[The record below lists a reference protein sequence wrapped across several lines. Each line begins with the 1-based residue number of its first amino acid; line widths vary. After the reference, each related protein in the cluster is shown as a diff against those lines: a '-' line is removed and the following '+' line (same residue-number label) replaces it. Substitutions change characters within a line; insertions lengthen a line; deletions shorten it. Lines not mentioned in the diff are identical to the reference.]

1 MHDCRFV
8 LRFVA
13 LAAGPPSG
21 AKVLMAEELE
31 AQLVTAATD
40 RSESSCAASASS
52 PPSQPSNCRS
62 SAGRSFTPSL
72 LVSSCGGNNAGNP
85 LFFSLPVL
93 PVGTKVTMLSELE
106 AGLKGLDVAGQTG
119 TGGQRPDGSAD
130 GPAAAASPAN
140 AFANRMANLAAY
152 KKLLGLVMDPY
163 GGPTA
168 VDMARPVSDQI
179 WDLLLVLC

>member
-72 LVSSCGGNNAGNP
+72 LASSCGGNNAGNP
-85 LFFSLPVL
+85 FFSLPVL

-106 AGLKGLDVAGQTG
+106 AGLKGLDVVGQTG

>member
-1 MHDCRFV
+1 MHDCCFV
-8 LRFVA
+8 LRLVA

-31 AQLVTAATD
+31 AQLVTAVTD
-40 RSESSCAASASS
+40 RSDSSRAASASS

-62 SAGRSFTPSL
+62 SVGGSFAPSL
-72 LVSSCGGNNAGNP
+72 LTSSCSGNNAGNP
-85 LFFSLPVL
+85 PFFSLPVL

-130 GPAAAASPAN
+130 GPAALPAN
-140 AFANRMANLAAY
+140 AFANRMASLAAY

-168 VDMARPVSDQI
+168 VDMAQPVSDQI
-179 WDLLLVLC
+179 WHL